1 MMLLPQKIIKREG
14 EDPKNPRRKNN
25 TKGKR

>member
-1 MMLLPQKIIKREG
+1 MMLLSQKIIKREG
-14 EDPKNPRRKNN
+14 EDPKDPRRKKK